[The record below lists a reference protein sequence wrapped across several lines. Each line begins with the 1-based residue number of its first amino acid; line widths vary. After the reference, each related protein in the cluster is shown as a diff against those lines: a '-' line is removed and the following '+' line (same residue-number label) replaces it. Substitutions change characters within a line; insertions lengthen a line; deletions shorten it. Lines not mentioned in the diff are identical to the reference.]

1 MHEINICFHKPS
13 KFEVV
18 TTGKSNSPPIKMI
31 LQHIKVKKGK
41 MEGETRARKESNE
54 MRGNCLFRDLTSSGN
69 VSGMAP

>member
-1 MHEINICFHKPS
+1 M
-13 KFEVV
+13 
-18 TTGKSNSPPIKMI
+18 KMI